1 MPTDFDSN
9 GSFRRPPA
17 PARAGRPSTPVANAI
32 EVDHIVKKYGEFT
45 AVNDVSFNVKEEEIF
60 GLLGPNGAGKSTLI
74 RMMTT
79 LIPITG
85 GWARVGGHDV
95 QGDPDGVRRTIG
107 VIPQAL
113 TSDLDLTIEE
123 NLNIYAKLYDVPA
136 NQRRVTIEELLQL
149 VDLTKWRSAQTK
161 TLSGGMRRRLEIAR
175 GLVHSPRIFFL
186 DEPTTGL
193 DPVSRVAVWEML
205 TNIKSQRQ
213 LTILITTHYMDEAD
227 RLCDRI
233 AIVDHGKLVALD
245 TPSALKASV
254 PGSNVIEAQFENA
267 APDWEQRL
275 HALNSVTSVQP
286 EGAGMYRILTGD
298 GSRTTTE
305 LVATAVQAGVVV
317 RSLSVANTTLDDVFV
332 HYTGRQLRDELVKA
346 PAFVMPPRPGMRP

>member
-1 MPTDFDSN
+1 MAEFKQN
-9 GSFRRPPA
+9 GGNGLVR
-17 PARAGRPSTPVANAI
+17 AI
-32 EVDHIVKKYGEFT
+32 EVERIVKKYGDFT
-45 AVNDVSFNVKEEEIF
+45 AVDDISFAVDEGETF

-79 LIPITG
+79 LLPITAG
-85 GWARVGGHDV
+85 VARIAGHDV
-95 QGDPDGVRRTIG
+95 RREPDAARRAIG

-113 TSDLDLTIEE
+113 TSDLDLTVEE
-123 NLNIYAKLYDVPA
+123 NLNIYAKLYDVPPKERKR
-136 NQRRVTIEELLQL
+136 NVDELLEL
-149 VDLTKWRSAQTK
+149 VDLSKWRGAQTK

-205 TNIKSQRQ
+205 GNIKAGRR
-213 LTILITTHYMDEAD
+213 LTILVTTHYMDEAD

-245 TPSALKASV
+245 TPKALKASV
-254 PGSNVIEAQFENA
+254 PGSNVIEAQFA
-267 APDWEQRL
+267 ATPADWEQQL
-275 HALNSVTSVQP
+275 HSLSEVTSVQA
-286 EGAGMYRILTGD
+286 EGGNMFRVLTGN

-305 LVATAVQAGVVV
+305 LVELAVRTGIEV
-317 RSLSVANTTLDDVFV
+317 RSLTVQNTTLDDVFV
-332 HYTGRQLRDELVKA
+332 HYTGRQLRDETVKA
-346 PAFVMPPRPGMRP
+346 YGFVMPERPGLRP